1 MRPGG
6 ALEPMFNLPGSLVFV
21 IAFLA
26 LVHLVRDIWLT
37 AEADAM
43 LLQALSFVPGRF
55 TFSFNPDG
63 IADELTRLANTGSR
77 NAVLAA
83 QFFLSDG
90 HGAGWSMLTY
100 SILHADWTH
109 LGMNVLWL
117 AAFGAPVALRFGT
130 MRTLAFFLVAAA
142 AGAGAHYLARPLD
155 LTPVVGASA
164 SVSGM
169 MAAALRFIFQPGA
182 PLGKAL
188 DEPLPPELSVRVPAA
203 PLRVALRDRRVLQ
216 FSALWFAINLLI
228 GLFAVPLGISDAG
241 VAWEAHAGGFIAGFL
256 LFGFF
261 DPPPRV
267 YWRPQPPRAA

>member
-1 MRPGG
+1 MKPGG
-6 ALEPMFNLPGSLVFV
+6 AREPIFNLPGSLVFV

-26 LVHLVRDIWLT
+26 LVHLVRDVWLT
-37 AEADAM
+37 DEADAE
-43 LLQALSFVPGRF
+43 LLRAWSFVPGRF
-55 TFSFNPDG
+55 SFSYNPDG
-63 IADELTRLANTGSR
+63 IADELTRLANTGGR

-83 QFFLSDG
+83 QFFLGDG
-90 HGAGWSMLTY
+90 QPDMWSMFTY
-100 SILHADWTH
+100 SLLHADWTH

-130 MRTLAFFLVAAA
+130 LRTLAFFVVTAG
-142 AGAGAHYLARPLD
+142 AGAGAHYLTHTLD

-164 SVSGM
+164 SVSAM

-188 DEPLPPELSVRVPAA
+188 YDPLPPELAVRVPAA
-203 PLRVALRDRRVLQ
+203 PLRVAVRDPRVLQ
-216 FSALWFAINLLI
+216 FSALWFAVNLLI

-256 LFGFF
+256 LFRFF
-261 DPPPRV
+261 DRAPLAHVPERV
-267 YWRPQPPRAA
+267 A